1 MGIIRVHY
9 HLHIPHLCIFNQ
21 GLSPIPMF
29 AVPLASDHLASKLKM
44 YKILESRLLVFNWF
58 WRTKMFSTTK
68 LLDHCILFSVDFLR
82 CSKIFLR
89 VGRRSF
95 AQSSSLKPNWSPSG
109 FKADARSF
117 SFTFNLSQHETRP
130 NPVADGWTG
139 AVMQKP
145 LGIQKCYRPTNL
157 PTDTG
162 RCRVACLRLKTAFLE
177 MKRIRYKSGHLWIST
192 IPRGS
197 EVSEQS
203 EQSDWAKL
211 VSEPVDEASLMLQS
225 KWAEWAVRVN
235 ECSERPSGSLKRGCN
250 EKELTRC

>member
-145 LGIQKCYRPTNL
+145 LGIQKCDGPTDL
-157 PTDTG
+157 PTDWHG
-162 RCRVACLRLKTAFLE
+162 KV
-177 MKRIRYKSGHLWIST
+177 
-192 IPRGS
+192 
-197 EVSEQS
+197 
-203 EQSDWAKL
+203 
-211 VSEPVDEASLMLQS
+211 
-225 KWAEWAVRVN
+225 
-235 ECSERPSGSLKRGCN
+235 
-250 EKELTRC
+250 